1 MLETRIPSI
10 KRVPAFATKIGSL
23 AVPPIMTMLSL
34 KWTTSE
40 FMANLEN
47 WLSFLPRTQS
57 VHIPRRLPCEWSR
70 SSLGL
75 WHSWHCRS
83 SNFCQP
89 VQFASLWWPIYAFFE
104 RKMDIFWLVYFF
116 GCYFEEICP
125 VLPFSAVVLIEHP
138 TLSSLPRRRFIASL
152 S

>member
-89 VQFASLWWPIYAFFE
+89 VQFASLWWPIYAFLNAKWTFSDWCTFWAVIL
-104 RKMDIFWLVYFF
+104 RKFVL
-116 GCYFEEICP
+116 CYHLLLLYWSNILLFLHCLD
-125 VLPFSAVVLIEHP
+125 VA
-138 TLSSLPRRRFIASL
+138 LSPLL
-152 S
+152 